1 MQYYEY
7 QIVLVAMR
15 KTRRSAGSEGSTNI
29 KPRLY
34 LCGKRGNLQ
43 DHGVLRISN
52 CACSNAENAT
62 ICRIMEYYEY
72 KSALVTITK
81 SRESLYLR
89 VLYCKREKHGNTQGN
104 YDKSQN
110 VEMYNR

>member
-43 DHGVLRISN
+43 DHGVLRILTRWADNSKKLPPFLAF
-52 CACSNAENAT
+52 CRYRFFSKKKEN
-62 ICRIMEYYEY
+62 IHN
-72 KSALVTITK
+72 SLVTI
-81 SRESLYLR
+81 SVVLR
-89 VLYCKREKHGNTQGN
+89 KY
-104 YDKSQN
+104 
-110 VEMYNR
+110 EMCI